1 MRGSQFVGLSGTEV
15 DILSY
20 EVALA
25 IFARVVSRSND
36 SSGDEMNVLLLAK
49 RKEDRTIGVRLRN
62 AGEQRRFAAQDA

>member
-49 RKEDRTIGVRLRN
+49 RKEDRTIGVRLGN